1 MGKRAAATG
10 VRAAVWFAGMGLLGG
25 CVSVG
30 KYDDLKKQYDDSQA
44 KLGETNSA
52 LDAEQ
57 QKNAE
62 LSQQIADKQAALQGL
77 EAEKAALEAEIGR
90 LQGEQKKLQEELAA
104 LVKDRSRLKEST
116 EQLRQALAELAKRKA
131 EADRRVAQFRNLLA
145 KFKSMID
152 SGKLEVKI
160 VDGRMVLR
168 LPTDV
173 LFDSGSATLS
183 QAGAAAVAEVAA
195 VLATLDEKRF
205 QVEGHTDNVPISSA
219 RFPSN
224 WELSTA
230 RAVGV
235 VKAMLTAGMQGASLS
250 AAGFGE
256 FRPVAN
262 NDSDIHKAKNRRIEI
277 VLVPDLSRLPGFEEL
292 QQVVEGK

>member
-1 MGKRAAATG
+1 MGKRGAVIG
-10 VRAAVWFAGMGLLGG
+10 VRTALCVAGVVLGTG

-44 KLGETNSA
+44 KLGETGTA
-52 LDAEQ
+52 LTAEQ
-57 QKNAE
+57 QKNADLAQE
-62 LSQQIADKQAALQGL
+62 IADKQSAL
-77 EAEKAALEAEIGR
+77 EALNNDKTALEAEVKR
-90 LQGEQKKLQEELAA
+90 LDGEQKRLTEELAA
-104 LVKDRSRLKEST
+104 LMKDRSRLKEST
-116 EQLRQALAELAKRKA
+116 DQLREALAELARRKA

-145 KFKSMID
+145 KFKAMID
-152 SGKLEVKI
+152 SGKLEVKM

-173 LFDSGSATLS
+173 LFDSGSASLS
-183 QAGAAAVAEVAA
+183 KAGAAAVAEVAA

-205 QVEGHTDNVPISSA
+205 QVEGHTDNVPITT

-224 WELSTA
+224 WELSAA

-235 VKAMLTAGMQGASLS
+235 VKAMLAAGMQGGSLS

-256 FRPVAN
+256 YRPVGP
-262 NDSDIHKAKNRRIEI
+262 NDSDVNKAKNRRIEI
-277 VLVPDLSRLPGFEEL
+277 VLVPDLSNLPGFEEL
-292 QQVVEGK
+292 QQVVEAK

>member
-1 MGKRAAATG
+1 MGKRVAMIG
-10 VRAAVWFAGMGLLGG
+10 VRAAACVAGVWLGTG

-30 KYDDLKKQYDDSQA
+30 KFDDLKKQYDDSQA
-44 KLGETNSA
+44 KLGETGTA
-52 LDAEQ
+52 LTEEQ
-57 QKNAE
+57 KKNAD
-62 LSQQIADKQAALQGL
+62 LAQQIADKQS
-77 EAEKAALEAEIGR
+77 ALEALDKDKTALQAEVVR
-90 LQGEQKKLQEELAA
+90 LEGEQKRLTEELAA
-104 LVKDRSRLKEST
+104 LMKDRSRLKEST
-116 EQLRQALAELAKRKA
+116 DQLREALAELAKRKA

-145 KFKSMID
+145 KFKAMID
-152 SGKLEVKI
+152 SGKLEVKM

-173 LFDSGSATLS
+173 LFDSGSASLS
-183 QAGAAAVAEVAA
+183 KVGSAAVAEVAA

-205 QVEGHTDNVPISSA
+205 QVEGHTDNVPITSA

-235 VKAMLTAGMQGASLS
+235 VKAMLAAGMQGGSLS

-256 FRPVAN
+256 FRPVGP
-262 NDSDIHKAKNRRIEI
+262 NDSEVNKAKNRRIEI
-277 VLVPDLSRLPGFEEL
+277 VLVPDLSNLPGFEEL
-292 QQVVEGK
+292 KQVVEK